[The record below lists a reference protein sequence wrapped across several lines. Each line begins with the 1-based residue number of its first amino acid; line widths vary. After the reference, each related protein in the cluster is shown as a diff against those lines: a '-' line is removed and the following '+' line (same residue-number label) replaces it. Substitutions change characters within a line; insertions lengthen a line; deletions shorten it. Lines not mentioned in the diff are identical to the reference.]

1 MFCSLLVTFS
11 DLGIF
16 RTYINAFLNS
26 QVMSKKERKVSKQG
40 YCLLEHKFL
49 TMKII

>member
-1 MFCSLLVTFS
+1 MTSC

-16 RTYINAFLNS
+16 LIYDINTFLNS

>member
-1 MFCSLLVTFS
+1 MTFS

-16 RTYINAFLNS
+16 CNDINAFLNS

-40 YCLLEHKFL
+40 CCLLEHKFL

>member
-1 MFCSLLVTFS
+1 MTFS

-16 RTYINAFLNS
+16 RNDINSFLNS
-26 QVMSKKERKVSKQG
+26 QVMSKKERKVSKRD

>member
-1 MFCSLLVTFS
+1 MTSC

-16 RTYINAFLNS
+16 LNDINTFLNS

>member
-1 MFCSLLVTFS
+1 MTFS

-16 RTYINAFLNS
+16 RNDINAFLNS
-26 QVMSKKERKVSKQG
+26 QVMSKKKRKVSKPD

>member
-1 MFCSLLVTFS
+1 MTSS

-16 RTYINAFLNS
+16 LNDINTFLNS

-40 YCLLEHKFL
+40 YCLL
-49 TMKII
+49 